1 MRCPLLSLT
10 NVRGAVL
17 ACCAA
22 SQVVG
27 EDLTAVQSVMA
38 ADTIRSD
45 LVRQEE
51 LNAKLELPDD
61 ALTWEERGECSD
73 HHAPM

>member
-1 MRCPLLSLT
+1 ML
-10 NVRGAVL
+10 V
-17 ACCAA
+17 CCAA

-51 LNAKLELPDD
+51 ELNAKLELPDD
-61 ALTWEERGECSD
+61 ALTWEEREVSD
-73 HHAPM
+73 SDCHAPM